1 MINVE
6 IYKLQ
11 KVYFIYYSN
20 SQIFN
25 SDNFNFLK
33 IIFKKIYLSLHIKSF
48 NSNCYHNSTI
58 ISSSI
63 HTSTITLYTHWITL
77 EFLHYFN
84 LQAYSFFVIYL
95 IYRD

>member
-1 MINVE
+1 MVSYLVRMKKYGKILDFC
-6 IYKLQ
+6 ILG
-11 KVYFIYYSN
+11 F
-20 SQIFN
+20 FN

-63 HTSTITLYTHWITL
+63 HTSTITLYTH
-77 EFLHYFN
+77 
-84 LQAYSFFVIYL
+84 
-95 IYRD
+95 